1 MLNDSIC
8 IPLTYLNTTL
18 IPEFSK
24 NLVFITKLCIILCLV
39 FDIILIK

>member
-1 MLNDSIC
+1 M
-8 IPLTYLNTTL
+8 PKTVF

-24 NLVFITKLCIILCLV
+24 NLVFITKLCITLGLI